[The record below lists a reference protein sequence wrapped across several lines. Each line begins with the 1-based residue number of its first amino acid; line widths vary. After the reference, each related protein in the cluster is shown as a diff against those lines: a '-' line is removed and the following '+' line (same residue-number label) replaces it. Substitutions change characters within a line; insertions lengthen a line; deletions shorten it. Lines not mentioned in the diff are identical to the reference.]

1 MVSVR
6 SSLGASTMGGQ
17 DDWGERGAQRLVVVD
32 RHGPSKTNRDH
43 DGQPGVECDGHD
55 RSQSPLSMP
64 HVSEDMRLI
73 RSIAEP
79 QGYHPVSSF
88 TKIHAHEEQE
98 MMGMEESS
106 QEPSIPKQLR
116 VPLSQQPS
124 PEYLASLGIKVR
136 DFAYENTL
144 PPIIP
149 VPRIP
154 RQVQPEPLPRKC
166 NVRGWDDESS
176 QQGESSSR
184 SAKPNSQRLE
194 RKATEPLDKESLDYA
209 QALEQVSFRTMHA
222 LIRPVI
228 RTFVRSATP
237 PEGLP
242 VSPLT
247 SPLSPSFSQEASQE
261 SELVQTPSP
270 MKLVADDASILSASQ
285 TPMPDALSCDLS
297 PQPLPPSFLPTS
309 STQSQPPAPG
319 LAFSVPDLFVE
330 SQPTSTP
337 RKRRCTR
344 RVGNTP
350 SKASSPG
357 RYQLRRRPS
366 TRRPQ
371 PYPVTSTAVSKKN
384 SLTGVRSHRARQ
396 RS

>member
-1 MVSVR
+1 M
-6 SSLGASTMGGQ
+6 
-17 DDWGERGAQRLVVVD
+17 
-32 RHGPSKTNRDH
+32 
-43 DGQPGVECDGHD
+43 
-55 RSQSPLSMP
+55 
-64 HVSEDMRLI
+64 
-73 RSIAEP
+73 
-79 QGYHPVSSF
+79 SSF
-88 TKIHAHEEQE
+88 TKIHAHEEQV

-136 DFAYENTL
+136 DFAYESTL

-154 RQVQPEPLPRKC
+154 RQVQPEPLPRKY
-166 NVRGWDDESS
+166 NVRGWEDESS

-184 SAKPNSQRLE
+184 SAKPSSQRLE
-194 RKATEPLDKESLDYA
+194 RKATEPLDMESLDYA
-209 QALEQVSFRTMHA
+209 QALGQVSFRKMHP
-222 LIRPVI
+222 LTRPVI
-228 RTFVRSATP
+228 QTFVRSATP
-237 PEGLP
+237 PQGLP

-247 SPLSPSFSQEASQE
+247 SPLTPSFSQETSQE

-270 MKLVADDASILSASQ
+270 MKLVADDAIILSASQ
-285 TPMPDALSCDLS
+285 TPTPDALSCDLS
-297 PQPLPPSFLPTS
+297 PQPLPPSFPPAS
-309 STQSQPPAPG
+309 SPQPQPPSLG
-319 LAFSVPDLFVE
+319 LAISVPDLFVE
-330 SQPTSTP
+330 SQLTSTP
-337 RKRRCTR
+337 RKRRCTK

-371 PYPVTSTAVSKKN
+371 PYPVTSTVSKKN
-384 SLTGVRSHRARQ
+384 SLTGLRSHQARQ